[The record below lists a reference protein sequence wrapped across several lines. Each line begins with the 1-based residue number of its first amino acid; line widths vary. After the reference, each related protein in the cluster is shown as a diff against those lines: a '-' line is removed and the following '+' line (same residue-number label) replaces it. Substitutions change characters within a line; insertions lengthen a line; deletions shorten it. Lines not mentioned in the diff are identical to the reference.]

1 MPRGGRQ
8 EGPRGSRGLASTLP
22 VGGRGGGGGQ
32 DAGWA
37 PSLTLSAP
45 SSPGHGRQHSSLLLG
60 SFCRRGCKILGAS
73 YRGRTEVGR
82 YLHSP
87 RFAQRPSPAFITSL
101 EAAPPAAHPAAR
113 LPMGCI
119 PPHQPPTPPFPP
131 PPLPPPL
138 FLPPPPWRLP
148 TIFFF
153 FFLSLSPLP
162 QHLRQRKGPA
172 SPPFLP
178 PGPGPLLSLPAKA
191 GILLLALRALMRRL
205 RAPVPACSGIWAAVC
220 RGVDAFTDFVLAQ
233 GQGKGKLPLPS
244 LLQLAAP
251 CKPAGESEGGGSPLP
266 LPKGMGEKGLQ
277 PLLVMEML

>member
-1 MPRGGRQ
+1 MPSLPPLRS
-8 EGPRGSRGLASTLP
+8 ETLSCLYNLPGSRPSGCPPCSSPADGLHPSPSASHSPLP
-22 VGGRGGGGGQ
+22 TSSSSSSPFPSSTSL
-32 DAGWA
+32 A
-37 PSLTLSAP
+37 PSN
-45 SSPGHGRQHSSLLLG
+45 
-60 SFCRRGCKILGAS
+60 
-73 YRGRTEVGR
+73 Y
-82 YLHSP
+82 
-87 RFAQRPSPAFITSL
+87 
-101 EAAPPAAHPAAR
+101 
-113 LPMGCI
+113 
-119 PPHQPPTPPFPP
+119 
-131 PPLPPPL
+131 
-138 FLPPPPWRLP
+138 
-148 TIFFF
+148 FF

-244 LLQLAAP
+244 LQQLAAP